1 MKSEAKTRIEKLR
14 EVIDDYRYQY
24 HVLDAQPI
32 SDAALD
38 SLKHE
43 LFQLEQEHPDLI
55 TPDSPTQ
62 RVGGKPL
69 EKFSKVTHL
78 SPMLSMEDVFTPE
91 EFRGW
96 TEKLA
101 RHMHGTG
108 DGAPAS
114 RHPNVLTRSGLRQP
128 LAPVVGVPGAPPP
141 SPYESESSLDEAPTF
156 FVMPKIDGLA
166 ISLVYQDGMLVS
178 AATRGDGRIGEDV
191 TQNIRTIESIPLKLR
206 AAIGG
211 VSPFAK
217 ASGDRPA
224 PRPFGSRVEV
234 RGEVYISTDDFIKI
248 NAEQKAKAEPEFA
261 NPRNA
266 AAGAVRQLDPAIS
279 ASRRLSFVAWDLKV
293 GLGAETMSQTEK
305 SEYLCELGFAAA
317 SPSATC
323 RTFED
328 VQMFWLN
335 MQKRRASLGFW
346 VDGIVV
352 RVDDTD
358 LFKQLGVVGKTPRGL
373 VAWKFPAEEATTVV
387 QEVEWFVGRTGVLTP
402 VVVFA
407 PTWLGGTTVRH
418 ASLHNMDE
426 IERLD
431 IRVGDTVI
439 LYKAGDIIPKVKEVL
454 KALRPKSAQPVK
466 VPMVCPVCGASV
478 ERREGEV
485 AIVCGD
491 PRCLAQDQEV
501 ILHAARAFEIDGIGP
516 STIAAFIEAKLIRR
530 PSDLF
535 RLTVDDVKNL
545 EGFGDLSAQKLVT
558 EIQTKKQISLM
569 RFILGLGIRNVGE
582 ETARDLAMHLGTLE
596 RFVNVTQEQLLAI
609 PQIGEVVAQS
619 ILDWLV
625 LPHHQELLADYRE
638 VGVKVSSM
646 MLKVQTDL
654 PLQDKT
660 FVLTGTL
667 TTMDRDEA
675 KDKIRAR
682 GGTVSE
688 SVSKKTSYVVVG
700 EEAGSKE
707 RKARELGVTILSEEA
722 FLRMLSTK

>member
-1 MKSEAKTRIEKLR
+1 MTKSEAKTRILKLR
-14 EVIDDYRYQY
+14 EAIDDYRYHY

-43 LFQLEQEHPDLI
+43 LFTLEQAYPDLI

-69 EKFSKVTHL
+69 EKFSKVTHVT
-78 SPMLSMEDVFTPE
+78 PMLSMEDVFTPE
-91 EFRGW
+91 EFQAWQNRLDRFLP
-96 TEKLA
+96 TTQL
-101 RHMHGTG
+101 
-108 DGAPAS
+108 P
-114 RHPNVLTRSGLRQP
+114 QP
-128 LAPVVGVPGAPPP
+128 T
-141 SPYESESSLDEAPTF
+141 TF

-166 ISLVYQDGMLVS
+166 ISLVYQDGVLKS

-206 AAIGG
+206 SVIGG
-211 VSPFAK
+211 
-217 ASGDRPA
+217 A
-224 PRPFGSRVEV
+224 PRPFDSRVEV
-234 RGEVYISTDDFIKI
+234 RGEVYISTDDFKKV
-248 NAEQKAKAEPEFA
+248 NAVQKAKGEPEFA

-266 AAGAVRQLDPAIS
+266 AAGAVRQLDPSVS

-293 GLGAETMSQTEK
+293 GLGAEGMTQTK
-305 SEYLCELGFAAA
+305 KAQVLKELGFAVA

-323 RTFED
+323 RTFAE
-328 VQMFWLN
+328 VQAFWLD
-335 MQKRRASLGFW
+335 MQQRRADLGFW

-352 RVDDTD
+352 RVDDTE

-387 QEVEWFVGRTGVLTP
+387 QDIEWFVGRTGALTP
-402 VVVFA
+402 VAVFA

-431 IRVGDTVI
+431 VRVGDTVI

-454 KALRPKSAQPVK
+454 NALRPKTTQVVK
-466 VPMVCPVCGASV
+466 PPSVCPVCGTEV

-485 AIVCGD
+485 AIVCGN
-491 PRCLAQDQEV
+491 PRCLAQDQET

-516 STIAAFIEAKLIRR
+516 QTIVALIEAKLVHR

-535 RLTVDDVKNL
+535 RLTVDDVKTL
-545 EGFGDLSAQKLVT
+545 EGFGDVSAQKLVA
-558 EIQTKKQISLM
+558 EIQAKKQITLS

-619 ILDWLV
+619 ILSWLAES
-625 LPHHQELLADYRE
+625 PHQELLEDYE
-638 VGVKVSSM
+638 SVGVQVSSM
-646 MLKVQTDL
+646 MLRAPEDL
-654 PLQDKT
+654 PLREKS

-667 TTMDRDEA
+667 SAMGREEA
-675 KDKIRAR
+675 KEKIRAL

-700 EEAGSKE
+700 EDAGSKE
-707 RKARELGVTILSEEA
+707 RKARELGVAILSEEA

>member
-1 MKSEAKTRIEKLR
+1 MTKSEAKTRILKLR
-14 EVIDDYRYQY
+14 EAIDDYRYQY

-43 LFQLEQEHPDLI
+43 LFTLEQEYPDLI

-69 EKFSKVTHL
+69 EKFLKVTHL
-78 SPMLSMEDVFTPE
+78 SPMLSMEDVFTPK
-91 EFRGW
+91 EFQAWQDR
-96 TEKLA
+96 
-101 RHMHGTG
+101 
-108 DGAPAS
+108 
-114 RHPNVLTRSGLRQP
+114 LRRFFPTSYQLQP
-128 LAPVVGVPGAPPP
+128 T
-141 SPYESESSLDEAPTF
+141 TF

-166 ISLVYQDGMLVS
+166 ISLVYQDGALKS

-206 AAIGG
+206 KATG
-211 VSPFAK
+211 VVP
-217 ASGDRPA
+217 ASRTFD
-224 PRPFGSRVEV
+224 SRVEV
-234 RGEVYISTDDFIKI
+234 RGEVYISTDDFKKI
-248 NAEQKAKAEPEFA
+248 NAEQKEKGEPEFA

-266 AAGAVRQLDPAIS
+266 AAGAVRQLDPSIS

-293 GLGAETMSQTEK
+293 GLGAEGMTQTQK
-305 SEYLCELGFAAA
+305 AQILGELGFAVA
-317 SPSATC
+317 SPRATC
-323 RTFED
+323 RTSEEVQAYWLD
-328 VQMFWLN
+328 VQ
-335 MQKRRASLGFW
+335 KHRADLGFW

-352 RVDDTD
+352 RLDDTE

-387 QEVEWFVGRTGVLTP
+387 QDIEWFVGRTGALTP
-402 VVVFA
+402 VAVFA

-431 IRVGDTVI
+431 VRVGDTVI
-439 LYKAGDIIPKVKEVL
+439 LYKAGDIIPKVKEVI
-454 KALRPKSAQPVK
+454 KALRPKTNQTVK
-466 VPMVCPVCGASV
+466 PPSVCPVCGTDV

-485 AIVCGD
+485 AIVCGN
-491 PRCLAQDQEV
+491 PRCLAQDQEA
-501 ILHAARAFEIDGIGP
+501 ILHATRAFEIDGIGP
-516 STIAAFIEAKLIRR
+516 QTIAALIEAKLVHR

-535 RLTVDDVKNL
+535 RLTVDDVKTL
-545 EGFGDLSAQKLVT
+545 EGFGDVSAQKLVA
-558 EIQTKKQISLM
+558 EIQTKKHITLS

-596 RFVNVTQEQLLAI
+596 RFIAATEEQLLAI
-609 PQIGEVVAQS
+609 PQIGGVVAQS
-619 ILDWLV
+619 ILSWLAES
-625 LPHHQELLADYRE
+625 HHQELLADYKT
-638 VGVKVSSM
+638 VGVQVSS
-646 MLKVQTDL
+646 LILRSQEDL
-654 PLQDKT
+654 FLREKT

-667 TTMDRDEA
+667 SAMSREEA
-675 KDKIRAR
+675 KEKIRTL

-700 EEAGSKE
+700 DDAGSKE
-707 RKARELGVTILSEEA
+707 RKAKELGVTILSEEA
-722 FLRMLSTK
+722 FLRMLSTN